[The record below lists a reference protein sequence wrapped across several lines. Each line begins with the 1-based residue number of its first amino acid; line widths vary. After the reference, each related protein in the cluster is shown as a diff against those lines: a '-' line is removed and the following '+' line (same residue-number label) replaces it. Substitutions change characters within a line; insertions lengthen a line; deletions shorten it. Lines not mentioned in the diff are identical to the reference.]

1 MFEQV
6 YSNPDIF
13 KIYVPLPEN
22 PLKNLNCYVVK
33 TENENLIIDTGF
45 NRIECLNALKEGL
58 AELEVDMEKSS
69 LFLTHL
75 HSDHTGLAGEIMN
88 ENSTIYMSEIDYN
101 RLQLSLGGKFWPVM
115 EELFEKNG
123 FPVEE
128 IEYSRKTNPARA
140 FAPSKK
146 FDAIKVNDGDKIK
159 VGEYELTCIHTSGH
173 TPGHMCLYIADKKV
187 MFTGDHVL
195 FDITPNITC
204 WNGVSDSLAC
214 YMESLGKIRSYDVE
228 TALPSHRLSSKNFYD
243 RIDELLEHHKERI
256 NECLEVVKTNPNSNA
271 YQIASKM
278 KWSMR
283 GKDWTEFPIQQKWF
297 AVGETL
303 SHLDYLANKGK
314 VEKHTDGKYTFYK

>member
-13 KIYVPLPEN
+13 KIYVPLPDN
-22 PLKNLNCYVVK
+22 PLKNLNCYVLK
-33 TENENLIIDTGF
+33 AENENLIIDTGF
-45 NRIECLNALKEGL
+45 NRPECLEALKEGL
-58 AELEVDMEKSS
+58 AELNVDIEKSS

-88 ENSTIYMSEIDYN
+88 ENSTIYMSEIDFN

-115 EELFEKNG
+115 EELFAKNG

-128 IEYSRKTNPARA
+128 IEISRKINPARA
-140 FAPSKK
+140 FAPSKL
-146 FDAIKVNDGDKIK
+146 FNVTKVNDGDKIK
-159 VGEYELTCIHTSGH
+159 IGEYELACIHTPGH

-204 WNGVSDSLAC
+204 WNGVSDSLAS
-214 YMESLGKIRSYDVE
+214 YIESLEKIRSFDVE

-243 RIDELLEHHKERI
+243 RIDELLAHHKERI
-256 NECLEVVKTNPNSNA
+256 AECLSVVKTNPDETA
-271 YQIASKM
+271 YTIASKM

-283 GKDWTEFPIQQKWF
+283 GKDWSEFPIQQKWF

-303 SHLDYLANKGK
+303 SHLDYLINKGEI
-314 VEKHTDGKYTFYK
+314 EKDENGEYVRYR